1 MIPRLEDLSVGHRI
15 IITFCIVL
23 AILFSLALIGYLSGG
38 WDQAE
43 GAAPSD
49 EPEFSRFESD
59 VLKLDREA
67 MDKALIAH
75 LQLLFTTWMKDYG
88 AEGVEGRVIR
98 GAQNGRRAYIKAREA
113 MERREKNM
121 EQRK

>member
-1 MIPRLEDLSVGHRI
+1 MIPRLEDLPVGHRV

-23 AILFSLALIGYLSGG
+23 VVLFALALIGYLTGG

-43 GAAPSD
+43 GAAPAV
-49 EPEFSRFESD
+49 EPEITKFESD
-59 VLKLDREA
+59 VLALDREA
-67 MDKALIAH
+67 MDKAFIAH

-88 AEGVEGRVIR
+88 TEGVEGRVIR

-113 MERREKNM
+113 LEQREKKM
-121 EQRK
+121 EERK